1 MAITNSITAD
11 FLISNQLFVR
21 TRIEPMAAFGNVF
34 VVVDGVLLLN
44 LLLKTSIAYQLEV
57 HYSEKEGYY

>member
-1 MAITNSITAD
+1 M
-11 FLISNQLFVR
+11 ISNQLFVR

-34 VVVDGVLLLN
+34 VVADGVLLLY